1 MCKVKIGD
9 MVYGYDSYGNLQ
21 SVKVKRI
28 ELILKGGLREVPYV
42 VFGTGFCLP
51 EEMVFSS
58 KEDCVQDY
66 QNRFEEK
73 VQDYC
78 KSIKSVPDLVSFMF
92 NHCVSC
98 AEEYTDWEAR
108 EAAYRK
114 AKELLGI
121 DLREV

>member
-1 MCKVKIGD
+1 MGTVKIGD

-21 SVKVKRI
+21 SGKVKRI
-28 ELILKGGLREVPYV
+28 NLILKVGLREVPYV
-42 VFGTGFCLP
+42 IFGTGFCLP

-78 KSIKSVPDLVSFMF
+78 KSIKSVSDLVSFMF
-92 NHCVSC
+92 SHCVSC